1 MSSDPIVGDRLGAHP
16 LIAAVVP
23 VLGDARVCAVGG
35 VVRDALLGVEPG
47 DEIDLVVEGDALA
60 LARRMARRLGAE
72 VDLFPRF
79 GTAEIVLA
87 TGRVDLVGARR
98 ETYPAPGALPVVEPG
113 TILEDLARRDF
124 TVNAMAYGLSGT
136 RAGTLLD
143 PHGGLDDLDHR
154 LLRTLRPGSFHE
166 DPSRL
171 VRGVRY
177 IARLGMR
184 LAPSVLHEARDA
196 ARSLDLGVARV
207 ADELTR
213 LLEES
218 AAGRALDALGE
229 LGVPWVEPDA
239 AARIAGVDRA
249 WATGGAPPLPR
260 WALRA
265 GVAITPGALARA
277 ALPGWART
285 LGRQVRDGAALVAVL
300 DRELTPSEVDRELR
314 RVAPATG
321 LGALALGA
329 RAVAGWWAHD
339 RDRTLEITG
348 DDLRRAGVP
357 TGPAIGRGLLA
368 ARAALLDGHAPT
380 REEQLAAALRAAQ
393 GEEVAG

>member
-1 MSSDPIVGDRLGAHP
+1 MSSDSIAGERLEAHP
-16 LIAAVVP
+16 LIAAVMP
-23 VLGDARVCAVGG
+23 VLGDAAVCAVGG

-60 LARRMARRLGAE
+60 LARGMARRLGAE

-87 TGRVDLVGARR
+87 DGRVDLVGARR

-113 TILEDLARRDF
+113 TIDEDLARRDF
-124 TVNAMAYGLSGT
+124 TVNAMAYGLSGR
-136 RAGTLLD
+136 RAGHLLD
-143 PHGGLDDLDHR
+143 PHGGLGDLDRR
-154 LLRTLRPGSFHE
+154 LLRTLRAGSFHE

-184 LAPSVLHEARDA
+184 LAPSVVHEAREV
-196 ARSLDLGVARV
+196 ARSLDLGAARV

-213 LLEES
+213 LLDEH
-218 AAGRALDALGE
+218 AAGGALEALAE
-229 LGVPWVEPDA
+229 LGVPWVEPSP
-239 AARIAGVDRA
+239 AARVADIDRA
-249 WATGGAPPLPR
+249 WATGGAPPLPL

-265 GVAITPGALARA
+265 GVAVTPDALAGA

-285 LGRQVRDGAALVAVL
+285 LGRQVRDGEALVEAL
-300 DRELTPSEVDRELR
+300 GRARTPSEVDRELR
-314 RVAPATG
+314 RAAPAAG
-321 LGALALGA
+321 LGALAMGA

-339 RDRTLEITG
+339 RDRTLDITG
-348 DDLRRAGVP
+348 DDLRAAGVP
-357 TGPAIGRGLLA
+357 TGPAIGRGLLS
-368 ARAALLDGHAPT
+368 ARAALLDGRVST
-380 REEQLAAALRAAQ
+380 REEQLAAALRAAR
-393 GEEVAG
+393 GEGVTG